1 MWVSL
6 IVDLKSSNFNKAP
19 KLLFIIYVTEGTGE
33 NSSGNVGGK
42 SQVFVWFLGQT
53 KYLVGELMNGLL
65 IH

>member
-42 SQVFVWFLGQT
+42 SQVFVWFLGRT
-53 KYLVGELMNGLL
+53 KYLVGELMNELL